1 MSVNRDSLSTVGRMN
16 VEGWLELSEEADSH
30 AVADDL
36 VSRETEVLGESQE
49 VRDFFGSAFA
59 AVAGFHRLL
68 VDEGERRGL
77 IGPRELSRL
86 WERHLL
92 NSAAAV
98 PFLPAEGM
106 IVDLGSGAGLP
117 GIVVAAM
124 RPQAQIVLIEP
135 MERRCIW
142 LAEVVETLGLDNVE
156 IKRGRAEEFHGAFE
170 ADALTARAVAP
181 LDRLSRWSFP
191 LLRKGGVLVALK
203 GRNVADEIGPALK
216 VLRKFGAAGVELLE
230 ARTLD
235 SVEPT
240 TVLRAVRNK

>member
-1 MSVNRDSLSTVGRMN
+1 MPAV
-16 VEGWLELSEEADSH
+16 VEN
-30 AVADDL
+30 DDGSPGVDGS
-36 VSRETEVLGESQE
+36 VSRETDEASQAIVE
-49 VRDFFGSAFA
+49 YFGDAFP
-59 AVAGFHRLL
+59 AVAGFHRML
-68 VDEGERRGL
+68 VEHGERRGL
-77 IGPRELSRL
+77 IGPREVGRL

-92 NSAAAV
+92 NSAAVV
-98 PFLPAEGM
+98 PFLPEDGL

-124 RPQAQIVLIEP
+124 LPQVQVALIEP

-142 LAEVVETLGLDNVE
+142 LAEVVEELELTNVE

-181 LDRLSRWSFP
+181 LDRLARWSFP

-203 GRNVADEIGPALK
+203 GRSAADEVTPALK
-216 VLRKFGAAGVELLE
+216 VLRKFGAVNVEIVE
-230 ARTLD
+230 ARTIP

-240 TVLRAVRNK
+240 TVLRAVRTK